1 MGMDFNGWRI
11 MDQGCELL
19 LEFRTCT
26 ETLNI
31 TACILPK
38 SIEFWNSIELYTCQ
52 LLMPSIKEYKNCFVN
67 ARNQHCPIED

>member
-1 MGMDFNGWRI
+1 WRI

-26 ETLNI
+26 ETLDI

-38 SIEFWNSIELYTCQ
+38 SIEFWNSIELYACQ
-52 LLMPSIKEYKNCFVN
+52 LLLPSMKEYKSCFVN
-67 ARNQHCPIED
+67 ARNRQCAMQ